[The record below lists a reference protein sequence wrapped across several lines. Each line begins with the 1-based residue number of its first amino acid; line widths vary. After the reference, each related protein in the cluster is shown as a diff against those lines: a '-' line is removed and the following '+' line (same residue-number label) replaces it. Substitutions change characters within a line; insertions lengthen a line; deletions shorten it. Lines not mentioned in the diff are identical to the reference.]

1 MPSPRSV
8 TRSDMAKTG
17 RLRWLAGTG
26 KAHDDPMNRSPWM
39 TFESKDPRVRLRF
52 VESAVPPP
60 YKSLDLLLK
69 QFDLQGLDL
78 AAQQAFT
85 LFSSFTQVW
94 KQNRS
99 RHISEA
105 EQMLRSLSPR
115 GGEYEVRSDQRASRR
130 FSGDGYLERA
140 RYFSLCRED
149 GLDGGTM
156 QRELT
161 VYQDP
166 MSDGPVE
173 IHDLTEG
180 PPPAGDPPLEAGAP
194 AREGPRGILVSIP
207 PYTAMRHGWLHDGV
221 RRWNT
226 ATVVL
231 PVRITRERFERLID
245 LRDPRVASWFTHEL
259 TRLRWIIGDGSEARA
274 FQKKE
279 PLDEFADL
287 LPSLMVQ
294 YQGGGNGAT
303 RIAGQW
309 LRSLGADGLVFPS
322 ARSDSWV
329 EVDHETVRD
338 FYGWSLVDYRGASPA
353 RLHTSDMTSGW
364 ITQMSNE
371 IDEMPMPHQADAFLE
386 RETQGRARGS
396 WHWHNIEE
404 SNLAVR
410 LLASALYLYDWAWD
424 GMTEEQRREFTL
436 LLGGTDR
443 ARSLVKSSG
452 LFVLA
457 LLGNERARR
466 VIAESMAETLTP
478 QQAQLI
484 DLTGTFPRMD
494 ARLAAGQTGRLA

>member
-1 MPSPRSV
+1 
-8 TRSDMAKTG
+8 
-17 RLRWLAGTG
+17 
-26 KAHDDPMNRSPWM
+26 M
-39 TFESKDPRVRLRF
+39 TFESKDPEASLRF
-52 VESAVPPP
+52 VQPAGAPP

-69 QFDLQGLDL
+69 QCDLQCLDL

-99 RHISEA
+99 RHNLEA
-105 EQMLRSLSPR
+105 EQMLRSLSR
-115 GGEYEVRSDQRASRR
+115 SGSEYEVHSDQRPGRR

-140 RYFSLCRED
+140 RYFSLCRDD
-149 GLDGGTM
+149 GLDSGTIL
-156 QRELT
+156 RELT
-161 VYQDP
+161 AYHDP
-166 MSDGPVE
+166 VNDGPVE

-180 PPPAGDPPLEAGAP
+180 RPPAGDPPLAAGAP

-207 PYTAMRHGWLHDGV
+207 PYTATRHGWLHDAV
-221 RRWNT
+221 RRWDT
-226 ATVVL
+226 TTVIL

-245 LRDPRVASWFTHEL
+245 LRDPRVASWFTYEL
-259 TRLRWIIGDGSEARA
+259 TRLRWITGDGSEVPA
-274 FQKKE
+274 FQRKE

-309 LRSLGADGLVFPS
+309 LRSLGADGLLFPS

-329 EVDHETVRD
+329 EADHETVRD
-338 FYGWSLVDYRGASPA
+338 FYGWNLVDYRGASPA
-353 RLHTSDMTSGW
+353 RLQTFDMTPGW
-364 ITQMSNE
+364 ITQVSNE
-371 IDEMPMPHQADAFLE
+371 IDEMPMAHQADAFLE
-386 RETQGRARGS
+386 RENQGRARGS

-410 LLASALYLYDWAWD
+410 LLASVLYLYDWAWD
-424 GMTEEQRREFTL
+424 EMTEEQRRELQL
-436 LLGGTDR
+436 LFDGTDR
-443 ARSLVKSSG
+443 ARSLGKISA

-466 VIAESMAETLTP
+466 VIVESMAETLTP

-484 DLTGTFPRMD
+484 DLTGTFHRMD
-494 ARLAAGQTGRLA
+494 SRLAAGQTGRLA